1 MALKVRF
8 AKPAAGHHLRSRIV
22 WGLLAAVG
30 CVMLVGICLFTF
42 FYIKYTSIVDERL
55 KQPIFANTAQIFA
68 ARARCGRG
76 RSSPSS

>member
-30 CVMLVGICLFTF
+30 CVVLVGICLFTF

-55 KQPIFANTAQIFA
+55 KQPIFANTCLLYTSRPHTI
-68 ARARCGRG
+68 RDLR
-76 RSSPSS
+76 